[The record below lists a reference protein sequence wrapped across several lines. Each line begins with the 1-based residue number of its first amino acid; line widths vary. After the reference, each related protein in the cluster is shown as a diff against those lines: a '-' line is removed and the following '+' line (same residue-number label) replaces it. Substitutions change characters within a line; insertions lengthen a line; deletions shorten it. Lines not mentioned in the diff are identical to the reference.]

1 MNDFDWDSKQKK
13 EIARSARHMTGKRGR
28 RGCTLPSDNLTEAQ
42 RRKLNGE
49 CRTYTLREPLTYEQ
63 FKDLPDD
70 LKREYML
77 WLQEAFKAN
86 DQSVADMFGVTRQ
99 TVREQRAK
107 LCIDSIYQPRQ
118 RMPKECVTAWEDWLR
133 AYEPECEGEPAP
145 ESNIG
150 EPIPLRGVQPTD
162 GVLLFADEPTPEE
175 AAEEKMPFI
184 KVKLT
189 PEPEPERAPS
199 KIETCRFT
207 ASGAAG
213 ATAELLLGLFKGD
226 PRKAHFTVEVSFD

>member
-1 MNDFDWDSKQKK
+1 MNDFDWDAKQKK
-13 EIARSARHMTGKRGR
+13 DIARSARHMTGKRGK

-77 WLQEAFKAN
+77 WLQETFKAN
-86 DQSVADMFGVTRQ
+86 DQCIAEMFGVTRQ
-99 TVREQRAK
+99 TAREQRAK

-133 AYEPECEGEPAP
+133 AYDPEFETEPEGGEQPIICTEEDIAP
-145 ESNIG
+145 
-150 EPIPLRGVQPTD
+150 VT
-162 GVLLFADEPTPEE
+162 VEE
-175 AAEEKMPFI
+175 
-184 KVKLT
+184 LT